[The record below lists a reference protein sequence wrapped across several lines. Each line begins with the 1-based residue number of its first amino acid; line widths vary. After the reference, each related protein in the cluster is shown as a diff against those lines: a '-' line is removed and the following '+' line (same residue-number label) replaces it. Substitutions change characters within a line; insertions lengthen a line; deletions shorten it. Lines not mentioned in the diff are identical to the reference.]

1 MKRKTV
7 MKELVVIK
15 KAVIGTEEVNSVNAR
30 ELHSFLESKQDFST
44 WIKARIEKYGFVQGV
59 DFIQFHNFVESDS
72 KARIE
77 YALTMD
83 TAKELSMVE
92 NNEKGKEARKYFIQC
107 EQKLKEVVQNKISP
121 QWQIEADYVT
131 KFLTQFHAPEHVVAI
146 ETAKFI
152 HKSGGPDLREL
163 TKVLPCCQ
171 NVQETEI
178 YLEPTELGKHF
189 NISGR
194 NMNRELRDLEL
205 QYHND
210 IEWVAT
216 KQGLKYCQKGQWSSG
231 DKTGYNLRWN
241 LAEIKKLMK

>member
-1 MKRKTV
+1 

-15 KAVIGTEEVNSVNAR
+15 KVVIGTEEVNSVNAR
-30 ELHSFLESKQDFST
+30 ELHSFLENKDHFAT
-44 WIKARIEKYGFVQGV
+44 WIKDRISQYA
-59 DFIQFHNFVESDS
+59 FVENQDFVSIS
-72 KARIE
+72 ELSEKGRPKQE
-77 YALTMD
+77 YHISIDM
-83 TAKELSMVE
+83 AKEISMVE
-92 NNEKGKEARKYFIQC
+92 KNEKGKEARKYFIQC
-107 EQKLKEVVQNKISP
+107 EKALKEVVQNKISP

-131 KFLTQFHAPEHVVAI
+131 KFLIQFHAPAHVVAI